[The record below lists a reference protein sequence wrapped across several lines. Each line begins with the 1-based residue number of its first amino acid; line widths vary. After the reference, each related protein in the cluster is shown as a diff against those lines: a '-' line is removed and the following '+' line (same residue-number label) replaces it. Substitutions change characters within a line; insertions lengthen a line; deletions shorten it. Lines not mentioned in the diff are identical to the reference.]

1 MTRPTATKNAMLNG
15 VTYTHASCHS
25 AYPGTT
31 GANEISG
38 TRTAITPASA
48 VGGSRVVA
56 SSVAMTIPAG
66 QTVRYIGFW
75 NGSEF
80 VDSAP
85 NGGYTPRN
93 FMSRA
98 ASDEF
103 TSESHGFTDGQVVV
117 FVNGTPPAP
126 LVTGT
131 VYFVRDATA
140 DTFKVAATSGDT
152 AINLTGPTSYG
163 CHVCRIAEDAYASGG
178 THTLT
183 TATTVVPD

>member
-1 MTRPTATKNAMLNG
+1 MLNG
-15 VTYTHASCHS
+15 VTYTDVSCHS

-38 TRTAITPASA
+38 TRAAITPSAA
-48 VGGSRVVA
+48 VGGSRVIGATVN
-56 SSVAMTIPAG
+56 MTIPAG
-66 QTVRYIGFW
+66 QTVRYFGFW
-75 NGSEF
+75 NGSTF

-93 FMSRA
+93 FMSRS

-103 TSESHGFTDGQVVV
+103 TSEAHGYTDGQTVV

-126 LVTGT
+126 LVTGA

-140 DTFKVAATSGDT
+140 DTFRVAATAGGV

-163 CHVCRIAEDAYASGG
+163 CHVCRIAEDVYASSG

-183 TATTVVPD
+183 TATAVIPD